1 MTLNIHIYFFTL
13 LFSFFYIFRDFSEPN
28 KTLITQ
34 HKIPNLD
41 FLLTFPKP
49 NKTLKTEHKIPNLDF
64 WKGDKN
70 KILTLLLHPMK
81 PKP

>member
-1 MTLNIHIYFFTL
+1 MFLLYYFLSFT
-13 LFSFFYIFRDFSEPN
+13 FFQTFLEPN